1 MSVKRSGYLLMNK
14 NQLGNWKHSFNE
26 FQQDLFFTLRVVA
39 ENNDANVYD
48 THKLN
53 LQILGN

>member
-1 MSVKRSGYLLMNK
+1 MNK

-53 LQILGN
+53 LKILGN